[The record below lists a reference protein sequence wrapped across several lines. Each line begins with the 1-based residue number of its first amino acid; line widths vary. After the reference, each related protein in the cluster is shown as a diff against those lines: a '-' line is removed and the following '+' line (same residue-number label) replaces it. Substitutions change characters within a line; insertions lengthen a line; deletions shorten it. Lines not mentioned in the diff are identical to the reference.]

1 LTDIETLKTLLRP
14 QRYHHVLVD
23 ALIIALLTIGVVSLL
38 LWHTFF
44 VMVPA
49 GSVGVLFRLFG
60 DGTETRF
67 HYTEGLAVKWPW
79 DSIHLYD
86 MRTQARDWHASV
98 LTYNGLTVQVDY
110 TELFRPEPNE
120 IGMLHKDFG
129 PDYYERMI
137 QPLTVQALRSTISE
151 FNPHQL
157 YTTDVF
163 ALSQRVLE
171 MVLANVSRTH
181 VEIEGIVVRRVELPD
196 ELVKAIDEKLRQQQ
210 LAQAYEYRIVSAQR
224 EAERKRIEA
233 IGIRNFYSIVSDSL
247 TPSLLTWRGI
257 EATTDLARSPNS
269 KVVIVGGGKDQLP
282 LILGSDINNL
292 PNPGQ
297 AVPPAG
303 ADANPLPDWKS
314 LKPIFP
320 DDQDYGNVPGSD
332 ETSSPASPADKR
344 SARAPGGRA
353 SGAGQSH

>member
-1 LTDIETLKTLLRP
+1 
-14 QRYHHVLVD
+14 
-23 ALIIALLTIGVVSLL
+23 
-38 LWHTFF
+38 
-44 VMVPA
+44 M
-49 GSVGVLFRLFG
+49 
-60 DGTETRF
+60 
-67 HYTEGLAVKWPW
+67 
-79 DSIHLYD
+79 
-86 MRTQARDWHASV
+86 
-98 LTYNGLTVQVDY
+98 QVDY
-110 TELFRPEPNE
+110 TELFRPDPNE
-120 IGMLHKDFG
+120 IGMLHKDVG
-129 PDYYERMI
+129 PEYYERMI
-137 QPLTVQALRSTISE
+137 RPLTVQAVRSTISE

-171 MVLANVSRTH
+171 MVRGNVSRTH

-210 LAQAYEYRIVSAQR
+210 LAQAYEYRILSAQR

-292 PNPGQ
+292 PNTGQ
-297 AVPPAG
+297 AVSPAG
-303 ADANPLPDWKS
+303 ANANPLPDWKS

-320 DDQDYGNVPGSD
+320 DAHSYGNVPGSD
-332 ETSSPASPADKR
+332 ETSTPASPADTR
-344 SARAPGGRA
+344 GG
-353 SGAGQSH
+353 GDQSR